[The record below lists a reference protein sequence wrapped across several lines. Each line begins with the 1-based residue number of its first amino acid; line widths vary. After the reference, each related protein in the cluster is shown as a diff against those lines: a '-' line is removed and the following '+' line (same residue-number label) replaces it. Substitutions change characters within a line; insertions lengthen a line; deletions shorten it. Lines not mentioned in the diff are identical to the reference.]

1 MISNTLKKITAL
13 GLTLFI
19 CTITNAQRKQK
30 LADKDTY
37 EWAYDIECYGGTAK
51 NGYKLVKVWSYS
63 KEKSVATV
71 QAKKNAIHGIIFKGY
86 AGEGRG
92 CRASRPLMNR
102 DMTEKEY
109 KDFFKAFFLDDG
121 EFNRFVAYA
130 TDYKGIADVQKLVKN
145 RKGKKDK
152 FYQYKIGV
160 VVSVAYDDLRKHLEK
175 EDIINS
181 LAKGF

>member
-1 MISNTLKKITAL
+1 MILILLKKVLITAV
-13 GLTLFI
+13 TFFI
-19 CTITNAQRKQK
+19 CSVTLAQRKQK

-37 EWAYDIECYGGTAK
+37 EWVYDIECYGGTAK

-71 QAKKNAIHGIIFKGY
+71 QAKKNAVHGIVFKGY
-86 AGEGRG
+86 AGAGRG

-102 DMTEKEY
+102 DMTDEEY
-109 KDFFKAFFLDDG
+109 KDFFKDFFLDDG
-121 EFNRFVAYA
+121 DFNRFVTYA
-130 TDYKGIADVQKLVKN
+130 TDYKGITDVQKLVKN

-160 VVSVAYDDLRKHLEK
+160 MVSVASDDLRKYLEK
-175 EDIINS
+175 EGVINS

>member
-1 MISNTLKKITAL
+1 MNALPLPQNILCCLALCCFLTASGQKK
-13 GLTLFI
+13 
-19 CTITNAQRKQK
+19 QR

-37 EWAYDIECYGGTAK
+37 DWVYDIECYGGTAK
-51 NGYKLVKVWSYS
+51 NGYKLVKVWTYS
-63 KEKSVATV
+63 KEKSVATT
-71 QAKKNAIHGIIFKGY
+71 QAKKNAVHGIIFKGY

-102 DMTEKEY
+102 EMTEEEY
-109 KDFFKAFFLDDG
+109 QAFFKDFFGDDG
-121 EFNRFVAYA
+121 PYNRFVTYA
-130 TDYKGIADVQKLVKN
+130 TDHKGIADVQKLVRN
-145 RKGKKDK
+145 KKDRKEK

-160 VVSVAYDDLRKHLEK
+160 VVSVASDDLRKFLEK

>member
-1 MISNTLKKITAL
+1 MKTLYFPQNLLLCIACCSMLLANGQKR
-13 GLTLFI
+13 
-19 CTITNAQRKQK
+19 QRQ
-30 LADKDTY
+30 ADKDTY

-51 NGYKLVKVWSYS
+51 NGYKLVKVWTYS
-63 KEKSVATV
+63 KEKSVATT
-71 QAKKNAIHGIIFKGY
+71 QAKKNAVHGIIFKGY

-102 DMTEKEY
+102 EMTEEEY
-109 KDFFKAFFLDDG
+109 ENFFKDFFLDDG
-121 EFNRFVAYA
+121 PYNRFVTYA

-145 RKGKKDK
+145 KKDRKDK
-152 FYQYKIGV
+152 FFEYKIGV
-160 VVSVAYDDLRKHLEK
+160 VVSVASDDLRKFLEK

>member
-1 MISNTLKKITAL
+1 MISHVVKILVLLSAFLLSTSIL
-13 GLTLFI
+13 
-19 CTITNAQRKQK
+19 AQRKQK

-37 EWAYDIECYGGTAK
+37 EWVYDIECYGGTAK
-51 NGYKLVKVWSYS
+51 NGFKIVKVWSYS
-63 KEKSVATV
+63 KEKGVATA
-71 QAKKNAIHGIIFKGY
+71 QAKKNAVHGIIFKGY

-102 DMTEKEY
+102 EMTEDEY
-109 KDFFKAFFLDDG
+109 KDFFKDFFLDDG
-121 EFNRFVAYA
+121 DFNRFVTYA

-145 RKGKKDK
+145 KKDKKDK

-160 VVSVAYDDLRKHLEK
+160 IVSVASDDLRKHLEK
-175 EDIINS
+175 EGVINS